1 MTAVLAAA
9 VHGGAPQLLAAGD
22 PDLGAGFIAF
32 LVVLALAVASYFL
45 LRSMNRH
52 MKRVPD
58 SFEPVERDDGRPGTG
73 GGSP

>member
-1 MTAVLAAA
+1 VTAVLA
-9 VHGGAPQLLAAGD
+9 GPQLLAAGD

-32 LVVLALAVASYFL
+32 VVVLALAVSSYFL

-58 SFEPVERDDGRPGTG
+58 SFEPIERDEPRHR
-73 GGSP
+73 GGSGSP